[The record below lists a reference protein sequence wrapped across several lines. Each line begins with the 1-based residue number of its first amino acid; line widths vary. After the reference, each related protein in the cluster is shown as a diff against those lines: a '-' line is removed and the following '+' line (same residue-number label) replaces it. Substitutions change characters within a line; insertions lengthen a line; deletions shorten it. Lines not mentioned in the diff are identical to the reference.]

1 MREGIT
7 PSGFGFAYPEEN
19 ADDMRLVDA
28 LAVVMDDEADSF
40 DKISAASRAAELL
53 LGKKQKQA
61 LYSHIGKSHAGRVPA
76 EALFTELEAVMLSGK
91 DAEKN
96 C

>member
-1 MREGIT
+1 MRAGTT
-7 PSGFGFAYPEEN
+7 PSGFSFAYDEEN

-28 LAVVMDDEADSF
+28 LATVMDDEADSF

-53 LGKKQKQA
+53 LGKEQKRA
-61 LYSHIGKSHAGRVPA
+61 LYDHVGKSHGGRVPA
-76 EALFTELEAVMLSGK
+76 EALFSELEAVMLSGK

-96 C
+96 S